1 VRWFPVVPPL
11 FLSLVCAAPPA
22 LAAKGESSLSVSAAY
37 NEFCLNQDPEPN
49 VSATGGLLL
58 LEYER
63 GINDTLWV
71 RGAGGGGIY
80 TDSIY
85 SLNGVAGITFA
96 LDVLK
101 YIPYLNL
108 GLGAVYLDGGPVT
121 PGFRTFIELGFG
133 VEILHSRTFSYGL
146 HVRYDSFASDLA
158 SYLSMGARVTWRW
171 GFF

>member
-1 VRWFPVVPPL
+1 VRWIPVVL
-11 FLSLVCAAPPA
+11 LAAASLVAEAPA
-22 LAAKGESSLSVSAAY
+22 RAAKGESSLSVSAAY
-37 NEFCLNQDPEPN
+37 NEFCLNQEPQPN
-49 VSATGGLLL
+49 VSAAGGLFLV
-58 LEYER
+58 EYER

-71 RGAGGGGIY
+71 HAAVGGGVYEHDIFSG
-80 TDSIY
+80 
-85 SLNGVAGITFA
+85 NGVLGLTFA

-108 GLGAVYLDGGPVT
+108 GVGTAYLDGGPVE
-121 PGFRTFIELGFG
+121 GAFYNFIELGFG
-133 VEILHSRTFSYGL
+133 LEILHSRTFSYGV